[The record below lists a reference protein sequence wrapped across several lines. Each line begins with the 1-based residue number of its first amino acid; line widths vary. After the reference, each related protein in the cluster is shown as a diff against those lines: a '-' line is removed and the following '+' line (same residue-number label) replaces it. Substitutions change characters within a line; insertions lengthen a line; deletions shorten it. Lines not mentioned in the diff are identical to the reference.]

1 VAAPNR
7 GEKDAPGPAV
17 LRFRY
22 GVALRPMP
30 SELVNRNTTD
40 EAKLTEASVTRA
52 TLWVGFFTNGVWDM
66 LSVVVPLYGAAVGLS
81 VADIGFVVAARSV
94 LPTALSIHGGIL
106 MDYWGTRRVLLW
118 LAVGCV
124 LLPLLYP
131 LAGWFAPLVV
141 LQLGLGLASSLGMAA
156 AQTWSLQTSHDI
168 ATLARFSLFSR
179 IGTFFG
185 PLMIGAIW
193 DLLGAWAAFA
203 SISLWAGGTVAAAAF
218 TPDPRNRPSR
228 ALSAASMR
236 TLAALIPQWRAHK
249 EALALSVI
257 PAVAFVL
264 AVSFFRNAPG
274 AVQSSL
280 YIVYLGEIGLSGT
293 LIGALVS
300 LSELSGVVG
309 SLVAAPL
316 ERRVRPQMLVVG
328 CIAISILAIA
338 LTPLMAVSFTL
349 LAVAAAARGS
359 AQGLSQPVMYSIL
372 GRAVP
377 PEAHGASVGVRNAVT
392 RLASIITPAIMG
404 VAAEAYGI
412 AVSFYIVGAVLLV
425 GIAGLAFAA
434 RSLQAPG

>member
-1 VAAPNR
+1 MTV
-7 GEKDAPGPAV
+7 V
-17 LRFRY
+17 
-22 GVALRPMP
+22 P
-30 SELVNRNTTD
+30 SASSAE
-40 EAKLTEASVTRA
+40 EKLTEGRVTRA

-66 LSVVVPLYGAAVGLS
+66 LSVVVPLYAAAVGLS
-81 VADIGFVVAARSV
+81 AADIGFIVAARSV

-118 LAVGCV
+118 LAVVCV

-141 LQLGLGLASSLGMAA
+141 LQLALGLASSLGMAA
-156 AQTWSLQTSHDI
+156 AQTWSLQTSHDT

-179 IGTFFG
+179 IGTFLG

-203 SISLWAGGTVAAAAF
+203 SISLWAAGTVAAAAP
-218 TPDPRNRPSR
+218 TPDTARRKAAAAVSAHR
-228 ALSAASMR
+228 AR
-236 TLAALIPQWRAHK
+236 TLAALIPQWSAHK
-249 EALALSVI
+249 KALALSAI
-257 PAVAFVL
+257 PAVTFVL

-280 YIVYLGEIGLSGT
+280 YIVYLGQIGFSGT

-300 LSELSGVVG
+300 LSELSGVAG
-309 SLVAAPL
+309 SLVAARM
-316 ERRVRPQMLVVG
+316 ERHVRPASLVVV
-328 CIAISILAIA
+328 CIAISILAIT
-338 LTPLMAVSFTL
+338 LTPLIAVSFTL
-349 LAVAAAARGS
+349 LAVAAAARGT

-392 RLASIITPAIMG
+392 RLASIITPAVMG
-404 VAAEAYGI
+404 VAAEVYGI
-412 AVSFYIVGAVLLV
+412 AASFYIVGVVMLIGVAC
-425 GIAGLAFAA
+425 LAFAA

>member
-1 VAAPNR
+1 VPSASSDQ
-7 GEKDAPGPAV
+7 EKP
-17 LRFRY
+17 
-22 GVALRPMP
+22 
-30 SELVNRNTTD
+30 
-40 EAKLTEASVTRA
+40 KEASVTRA

-81 VADIGFVVAARSV
+81 AADIGFVVAARSV

-106 MDYWGTRRVLLW
+106 MDYLGTRRVLLW
-118 LAVGCV
+118 LAAACV

-131 LAGWFAPLVV
+131 MAGWFAPLVM
-141 LQLGLGLASSLGMAA
+141 LQLALGLASSLGMAA
-156 AQTWSLQTSHDI
+156 AQTWSLQTSHDT

-179 IGTFFG
+179 IGTFIG

-203 SISLWAGGTVAAAAF
+203 SISVWAAGTVAAAARAA
-218 TPDPRNRPSR
+218 DDRDRPSH
-228 ALSAASMR
+228 ALSNASMR
-236 TLAALIPQWRAHK
+236 ALGALIPRWRAHK
-249 EALALSVI
+249 QALALCAI

-280 YIVYLGEIGLSGT
+280 YIVYLGQIGFSGT

-309 SLVAAPL
+309 SLIAAPV
-316 ERRVRPQMLVVG
+316 ERRMRPHMLVVA
-328 CIAISILAIA
+328 CIAISILAIT
-338 LTPLMAVSFTL
+338 LTPLFALSFTL
-349 LAVAAAARGS
+349 LAIAAAVRGS

-372 GRAVP
+372 GRAVR

-392 RLASIITPAIMG
+392 RLASIITPAVMG
-404 VAAEAYGI
+404 IAAEVWGI
-412 AVSFYIVGAVLLV
+412 AASFYVIGAVMLV
-425 GIAGLAFAA
+425 GVAGLALAA
-434 RSLQAPG
+434 RALQAPG

>member
-1 VAAPNR
+1 MN
-7 GEKDAPGPAV
+7 D
-17 LRFRY
+17 
-22 GVALRPMP
+22 
-30 SELVNRNTTD
+30 NTSP
-40 EAKLTEASVTRA
+40 EANPTETSVTRA

-66 LSVVVPLYGAAVGLS
+66 LSVLVPLYATAIGMSAADVGF
-81 VADIGFVVAARSV
+81 IVAARSV

-118 LAVGCV
+118 VAAGCV
-124 LLPLLYP
+124 FLPVLYP
-131 LAGWFAPLVV
+131 FAGWFAPLVV
-141 LQLGLGLASSLGMAA
+141 LQLALGLASSLGMAA

-193 DLLGAWAAFA
+193 DLLGASAAFA
-203 SISLWAGGTVAAAAF
+203 TIALWAAGTVAAAARARDSDRARH
-218 TPDPRNRPSR
+218 TLSR
-228 ALSAASMR
+228 ASVRRL
-236 TLAALIPQWRAHK
+236 TALIPQWRPHK
-249 EALALSVI
+249 QALALSAI

-280 YIVYLGEIGLSGT
+280 YVVYLGEIGLSGT

-300 LSELSGVVG
+300 LCELSGVLG
-309 SLVAAPL
+309 SLMAAPL
-316 ERRVRPQMLVVG
+316 ERRVRPQMLVVS
-328 CIAISILAIA
+328 CIAVSILAIA
-338 LTPLMAVSFTL
+338 LTPVMAVSFAF
-349 LAVAAAARGS
+349 LAFAAAARGA

-404 VAAEAYGI
+404 VAAEVWGL
-412 AVSFYIVGAVLLV
+412 AVSFYVVGAVLLV
-425 GIAGLAFAA
+425 GTAILGIAA
-434 RSLQAPG
+434 RSLHK

>member
-1 VAAPNR
+1 
-7 GEKDAPGPAV
+7 
-17 LRFRY
+17 
-22 GVALRPMP
+22 
-30 SELVNRNTTD
+30 
-40 EAKLTEASVTRA
+40 
-52 TLWVGFFTNGVWDM
+52 VGFFTNGVWDM
-66 LSVVVPLYGAAVGLS
+66 LSVVVPLYATAVGMS
-81 VADIGFVVAARSV
+81 AADVGFIVAARSV

-118 LAVGCV
+118 VAAACV
-124 LLPLLYP
+124 FLPILYP
-131 LAGWFAPLVV
+131 LAGWFAPLFV
-141 LQLGLGLASSLGMAA
+141 LQLALGLASSLGMAA
-156 AQTWSLQTSHDI
+156 GQTWSLQTSHDI

-203 SISLWAGGTVAAAAF
+203 TIALWAAGTVAAAARAR
-218 TPDPRNRPSR
+218 DDGDGARH
-228 ALSAASMR
+228 ALSQASVR
-236 TLAALIPQWRAHK
+236 SLAALIPQWRAHK
-249 EALALSVI
+249 QALALSAI

-280 YIVYLGEIGLSGT
+280 YVVYLGEIGLSGT

-300 LSELSGVVG
+300 LCELSGVLG
-309 SLVAAPL
+309 SLMAAPL
-316 ERRVRPQMLVVG
+316 ERRVRPQMLVVS
-328 CIAISILAIA
+328 CIAVSILAIA
-338 LTPLMAVSFTL
+338 LTPLMAVSFAF
-349 LAVAAAARGS
+349 LALAAAARGS

-404 VAAEAYGI
+404 VAAEAWGL
-412 AVSFYIVGAVLLV
+412 AVSFYVVGAVLLV
-425 GIAGLAFAA
+425 GTAILAIAA
-434 RSLQAPG
+434 RSLHEREPARAPHRTT